1 MLLDVA
7 SPFSAGPSAAIIG
20 VIIILICI
28 AVFGAVI
35 ISKEVKKRKAKS
47 TCESKTNSEEIK
59 K

>member
-7 SPFSAGPSAAIIG
+7 SPFSVGQSGALIG

-35 ISKEVKKRKAKS
+35 ISKEVKKRKAKAS
-47 TCESKTNSEEIK
+47 ENKVNSEESK